1 MTTYKLSPS
10 DLTFLWDECPRCF
23 YLKVKGILP
32 RPQTPFPGIFS
43 KIDGAMKRYFADQP
57 TSLIST
63 DLPAGRIVASQVWV
77 ESLPITLEDHQD
89 SLFLRGALD
98 ALLSFDDRSWAV
110 TDFKTSEPK
119 DEHVA
124 FYARQLHAYAYA
136 LENPAPRKERY
147 SPVVQLGL
155 VYFDPDDLLPYPQN
169 KVGFTGDFSWKEI
182 PLDMSVF
189 MGFLNQVLAL
199 LECERAPESSETC
212 VFCKYRADA
221 LEKGCLP

>member
-57 TSLIST
+57 TSIIY
-63 DLPAGRIVASQVWV
+63 DALPSGRIVASQVWV
-77 ESLPITLEDHQD
+77 ESQPITLEDHHD

-98 ALLSFDDRSWAV
+98 ALLSFDDGSWAV
-110 TDFKTSEPK
+110 IDFKTSEPK
-119 DEHVA
+119 GEHVA
-124 FYARQLHAYAYA
+124 FYGRQLHAYAYS
-136 LENPAPRKERY
+136 LEHPAPGKAFH
-147 SPVVQLGL
+147 SPVRQLGL
-155 VYFDPDDLLPYPQN
+155 VYFDPADLLPYPQN

-182 PLDMSVF
+182 PLNMPAF
-189 MGFLNQVLAL
+189 LGFLDKVLTL
-199 LECERAPESSETC
+199 LEGEKAPQAGENC
-212 VFCKYRADA
+212 VFCKYRVDA